1 MKQAGTII
9 DEIIAKCK
17 CTSFSMKMFSS
28 YGF

>member
-17 CTSFSMKMFSS
+17 FHSNLENVLIRC
-28 YGF
+28 Y

>member
-17 CTSFSMKMFSS
+17 LKSFSIEMFPS